1 MTQEEYDKLQNNP
14 NGKIFRKIVKGVN
27 FITPIILDYKRI
39 GKYIVEISTNQ
50 KNEIIGK
57 LYGITVIAKD
67 RNNNYKRKTI
77 LDDCFNTYE
86 EVEQYLKKLE
96 NE

>member
-1 MTQEEYDKLQNNP
+1 MNNIETHSTEESR
-14 NGKIFRKIVKGVN
+14 IFKSVIKGVN

-39 GKYIVEISTNQ
+39 GKYIVEISTNR

-57 LYGITVIAKD
+57 LYGVTIIAKG
-67 RNNNYKRKTI
+67 RNGNYKRKMI